1 MNAYSSRQMRNVSN
15 KSDLYGGG
23 SFLSM
28 KSEKRREFSE
38 TDIFSDVSIDT
49 SVLSLD
55 DIWYAK
61 QGNQISYSRSDTKN
75 TIGSNYKHYDPTDNL
90 DEGVF
95 PELYNSLWYSDDEM
109 SDLHP
114 FDESLLLSS
123 KMLDEQEELLYLTEL
138 VYQDVVAT
146 DYYDKCH
153 VGRDHDI
160 HWDNEI
166 EKLCESASPRS
177 TIHEDYRARK
187 EQPEYLDETFNWNLN
202 YSVNTLK
209 TNYNR
214 SKILFNKKQ
223 TKTMG
228 KETSLRTKKQLD
240 NVPREA
246 ETNKGS
252 FKEAAESRKMENEA
266 NTCNENSDSDGEQRI
281 FLGGLPLGMTERG
294 LRQELAAKG
303 YKVLKRPKIIR
314 GFAPQVLM
322 RSVEE
327 AKELVKKG
335 VITINGA
342 KVQIRPFNSLMK
354 QSKSKKIPNVGKRSI
369 FLGGLPNGT
378 TANDIKDALM
388 KMEIKVVNYPVV
400 KFGYSRQVI
409 LENLVQAKTLINRK
423 KVLINGSFVD
433 VRPFV
438 NQ

>member
-1 MNAYSSRQMRNVSN
+1 MRNFSN
-15 KSDLYGGG
+15 KSDLYSGG

-38 TDIFSDVSIDT
+38 TDIYSDVSIDT

-55 DIWYAK
+55 DIWYAT
-61 QGNQISYSRSDTKN
+61 QGNQINYSRSDTKN
-75 TIGSNYKHYDPTDNL
+75 ANYKHYGPTDIL

-109 SDLHP
+109 SEL
-114 FDESLLLSS
+114 FDESLLLNS
-123 KMLDEQEELLYLTEL
+123 KMLDDQEELLYLTRL
-138 VYQDVVAT
+138 VYQDVAAAE
-146 DYYDKCH
+146 YYD
-153 VGRDHDI
+153 GRNHDV

-166 EKLCESASPRS
+166 KKLCDSQTSRN
-177 TIHEDYRARK
+177 TFHDDYRARS
-187 EQPEYLDETFNWNLN
+187 ELPDYQDQTLNWYANN
-202 YSVNTLK
+202 SANTIG
-209 TNYNR
+209 TNYNQ
-214 SKILFNKKQ
+214 SKIPQCDKKQ
-223 TKTMG
+223 GKSMREKTVYA
-228 KETSLRTKKQLD
+228 KEKQPEKFPKK
-240 NVPREA
+240 A
-246 ETNKGS
+246 ETN
-252 FKEAAESRKMENEA
+252 ESLLKDASEDGKMVDEA
-266 NTCNENSDSDGEQRI
+266 NTCNENSDSDFEQRI

-294 LRQELAAKG
+294 LRQELAAQG

-342 KVQIRPFNSLMK
+342 EVQIRPFNSFMK

-369 FLGGLPNGT
+369 FLGGLPRGT

-388 KMEIKVVNYPVV
+388 KMQIKVVNYPVV

-409 LENLVQAKTLINRK
+409 LENVVQAKSLINMK
-423 KVLINGSFVD
+423 KVFIKRAFVD

-438 NQ
+438 SQ

>member
-1 MNAYSSRQMRNVSN
+1 MRNFSN
-15 KSDLYGGG
+15 KSDLYSGG

-38 TDIFSDVSIDT
+38 TDIYSDVSIDT

-55 DIWYAK
+55 DIWYAT
-61 QGNQISYSRSDTKN
+61 QGNQINYSRSDTKN
-75 TIGSNYKHYDPTDNL
+75 ANYKHYGPTDIL

-109 SDLHP
+109 SEL
-114 FDESLLLSS
+114 FDESLLLNS
-123 KMLDEQEELLYLTEL
+123 KMLDDQEELLYLTRL
-138 VYQDVVAT
+138 VYQDVAAAE
-146 DYYDKCH
+146 YYD
-153 VGRDHDI
+153 GRNHDV

-166 EKLCESASPRS
+166 KKLCDSHTSRN
-177 TIHEDYRARK
+177 TFHDDYRVRN
-187 EQPEYLDETFNWNLN
+187 EHPDYQDQTLNWYANN
-202 YSVNTLK
+202 SVNTLG
-209 TNYNR
+209 TNYDQ
-214 SKILFNKKQ
+214 SKILWCDKKQ
-223 TKTMG
+223 GKSMREKTAYA
-228 KETSLRTKKQLD
+228 KETQPENFPKK
-240 NVPREA
+240 A
-246 ETNKGS
+246 ETNDS
-252 FKEAAESRKMENEA
+252 PLKEASEDGKMVDEA
-266 NTCNENSDSDGEQRI
+266 NTSNENSDSDFEQRI

-294 LRQELAAKG
+294 LRQELAAQG

-342 KVQIRPFNSLMK
+342 EVQIRPFNSFMK

-369 FLGGLPNGT
+369 FLGGLPRGT

-388 KMEIKVVNYPVV
+388 KMQIKVVNYPVV

-409 LENLVQAKTLINRK
+409 LENVVQAKSLINMK
-423 KVLINGSFVD
+423 KVFIKRAFVD

-438 NQ
+438 SQ